1 MVAKLPQNLQD
12 ESAMP
17 KKLLSA
23 DERYDY
29 GNSLR
34 EKTPLESH
42 TEWLPGASRKDP
54 VKLIEGQNEDRI
66 PWLIP
71 VRRARMSV
79 SPFAF
84 YRGTARIMAHDLAGS
99 PVSGINTQICGD
111 AHLAN
116 FGAYA
121 SPERRLVFDLNDF
134 DETLPGPWEWD
145 VKRLAASFVLAG
157 RHNGL
162 SKKETRKVTERVVRS
177 YRQSM
182 QKMAGMRVVEIWN
195 SLIEAEELLLLLE
208 QKKLKKKA
216 QSGIKK
222 TMTKDSMHALQK
234 LAEEV
239 DGKYRIRSE
248 RPLIIPVR
256 EIRRKYRGEDVR
268 TLAMDAFEE
277 YKETV
282 PDHISHLLGKYRVV
296 DFAVKVVG
304 VGSVGTRCFIV
315 LLEGRDRHDPLFL
328 QIKQATKSVLEE
340 HLPNSP
346 YRNPARRVVEGQL
359 LMQTVSDI
367 FLGYNK
373 ATTHGHSYY
382 WRQLKDWKGSADV
395 DSATVEE
402 LNAYSQTRGWT
413 LARAHARTGDPIAI
427 AGYLGEGKTIDR
439 TITTFAEQYADQ
451 CEQDYAKFVSE
462 IEDGRLEA
470 AEIE

>member
-1 MVAKLPQNLQD
+1 
-12 ESAMP
+12 MP

-29 GNSLR
+29 GKSLR
-34 EKTPLESH
+34 EQTPLESH
-42 TEWLPGASRKDP
+42 AEWSPSPRRKDP
-54 VKLIEGQNEDRI
+54 VTLIEEQNEDRI

-71 VRRARMSV
+71 VRRARMSL

-134 DETLPGPWEWD
+134 DETLQGPWEWD

-162 SKKETRKVTERVVRS
+162 SAKETRKVTERVVRS
-177 YRQSM
+177 YRQAM
-182 QKMAGMRVVEIWN
+182 EKLAGMRVVDIWN
-195 SLIEAEELLLLLE
+195 SLIEAEELIVLLE
-208 QKKLKKKA
+208 RKKLKKKV

-239 DGKYRIRSE
+239 GGKYRIRSE

-256 EIRRKYRGEDVR
+256 EIKKKYRGEDVR
-268 TLAMDAFEE
+268 SLAMNAFEE
-277 YKETV
+277 YKQTV
-282 PDHISHLLGKYRVV
+282 PDHISHLLGKYRLV

-304 VGSVGTRCFIV
+304 VGSVGTRCFIL
-315 LLEGRDRHDPLFL
+315 LLEGRDRKDPLFL

-340 HLPNSP
+340 HLPSSP
-346 YRNPARRVVEGQL
+346 YRNPARRVVEGQR

-373 ATTHGHSYY
+373 TTTHGHSYY

-395 DSATVEE
+395 DSATAEE

-413 LARAHARTGDPIAI
+413 LARAHARTGDPIAT
-427 AGYLGEGKTIDR
+427 AGYLDDGKTFDR
-439 TITTFAEQYADQ
+439 AVAAFAEQYADQ
-451 CEQDYAKFVSE
+451 CERDYVAFVSE
-462 IEDGRLEA
+462 IRSGRLEA

>member
-1 MVAKLPQNLQD
+1 MKTA
-12 ESAMP
+12 S
-17 KKLLSA
+17 
-23 DERYDY
+23 ERYDY
-29 GNSLR
+29 GKSLR
-34 EKTPLESH
+34 KQTPLDSH
-42 TEWLPGASRKDP
+42 AEWSPDPRRKDP
-54 VKLIEGQNEDRI
+54 VALIEEQNEDRI

-84 YRGTARIMAHDLAGS
+84 YRGTARIMAHDLAAS
-99 PVSGINTQICGD
+99 PVSSINTQICGD

-162 SKKETRKVTERVVRS
+162 SAKQARKVTERAVRS
-177 YRQSM
+177 YRQAM
-182 QKMAGMRVVEIWN
+182 EKMAGMRVVDIWN
-195 SLIEAEELLLLLE
+195 SLIEAEELMVLFE

-222 TMTKDSMHALQK
+222 AMTKDSMHALHK

-248 RPLIIPVR
+248 QPLLIPVR
-256 EIRRKYRGEDVR
+256 DVKSEYRDEDVG
-268 TLAMDAFEE
+268 TLAMNAFEE
-277 YKETV
+277 YRQTV
-282 PDHISHLLGKYRVV
+282 PDHIDHLLGKYQLV

-304 VGSVGTRCFIV
+304 VGSVGTRCFIL
-315 LLEGRDRHDPLFL
+315 LLEGRDHADPLFL

-346 YRNPARRVVEGQL
+346 YRNPARRVVEGQR

-373 ATTHGHSYY
+373 TTTLGHSYY

-395 DSATVEE
+395 DSATAEE
-402 LNAYSQTRGWT
+402 LQVYSQTRGWT

-427 AGYLGEGKTIDR
+427 AGYLGETKTFDR
-439 TITTFAEQYADQ
+439 AVTAFAEAYADQ
-451 CEQDYAKFVSE
+451 CEQDYAAFVSE
-462 IEDGRLEA
+462 ISSGRLEA

>member
-1 MVAKLPQNLQD
+1 
-12 ESAMP
+12 MP

-23 DERYDY
+23 DERYDF
-29 GNSLR
+29 GKSLR
-34 EKTPLESH
+34 KRTPLERH
-42 TEWLPGASRKDP
+42 AEWSPGPRRKDP
-54 VKLIEGQNEDRI
+54 VTLIEEQNEDRI

-99 PVSGINTQICGD
+99 PVSGIDTQICGD

-162 SKKETRKVTERVVRS
+162 SAKETRKVTERVVRS
-177 YRQSM
+177 YRQAM
-182 QKMAGMRVVEIWN
+182 DKLAAMRFIDIWN
-195 SLIEAEELLLLLE
+195 SLIEAEELILLLE
-208 QKKLKKKA
+208 KKKLKKKA
-216 QSGIKK
+216 QSGIEKAV
-222 TMTKDSMHALQK
+222 TKDSMHALQK

-239 DGKYRIRSE
+239 GGKYRIRSE
-248 RPLIIPVR
+248 RPLIVPVR
-256 EIRRKYRGEDVR
+256 DIKKKYRGEDVR
-268 TLAMDAFEE
+268 TLAMNAFEE
-277 YKETV
+277 YKQTV
-282 PDHISHLLGKYRVV
+282 PDHIGHLLGKYRLV

-304 VGSVGTRCFIV
+304 VGSVGTRCFIL
-315 LLEGRDRHDPLFL
+315 LLEGRDRQDPLFL

-346 YRNPARRVVEGQL
+346 YRNPARRVVEGQR

-373 ATTHGHSYY
+373 TTTHGHSYY

-395 DSATVEE
+395 DSATLEE
-402 LNAYSQTRGWT
+402 LQAFSQTRGWT

-427 AGYLGEGKTIDR
+427 AGYLDDGKNFDR
-439 TITTFAEQYADQ
+439 AVTAFAEQYADQ
-451 CEQDYAKFVSE
+451 CEQDYAAFVSE
-462 IEDGRLEA
+462 IESGRLEA
-470 AEIE
+470 EEVE

>member
-1 MVAKLPQNLQD
+1 
-12 ESAMP
+12 MP

-23 DERYDY
+23 DERYDF
-29 GNSLR
+29 GKSLR
-34 EKTPLESH
+34 KRTPLERH
-42 TEWLPGASRKDP
+42 AEWSPGPRRKDP
-54 VKLIEGQNEDRI
+54 VTLIEEQNEDRI

-99 PVSGINTQICGD
+99 PVSGIDTQICGD

-145 VKRLAASFVLAG
+145 YRQAMDKLAA
-157 RHNGL
+157 
-162 SKKETRKVTERVVRS
+162 
-177 YRQSM
+177 
-182 QKMAGMRVVEIWN
+182 MRFIDIWN
-195 SLIEAEELLLLLE
+195 SLIEAEELILLLE
-208 QKKLKKKA
+208 KKKLKKKA
-216 QSGIKK
+216 QSGIEKAV
-222 TMTKDSMHALQK
+222 TKDSMHALQK

-239 DGKYRIRSE
+239 GGKYRIRSE
-248 RPLIIPVR
+248 RPLIVPVR
-256 EIRRKYRGEDVR
+256 DIKKKYRGEDVR
-268 TLAMDAFEE
+268 TLAMNAFEE
-277 YKETV
+277 YKQTV
-282 PDHISHLLGKYRVV
+282 PDHIGHLLGKYRLV

-304 VGSVGTRCFIV
+304 VGSVGTRCFIL
-315 LLEGRDRHDPLFL
+315 LLEGRDRQDPLFL

-346 YRNPARRVVEGQL
+346 YRNPARRVVEGQR

-373 ATTHGHSYY
+373 TTTHGHSYY

-395 DSATVEE
+395 DSATLEE
-402 LNAYSQTRGWT
+402 LQAFSQTRGWT

-427 AGYLGEGKTIDR
+427 AGYLDDGKNFDR
-439 TITTFAEQYADQ
+439 AVTAFAEQYADQ
-451 CEQDYAKFVSE
+451 CEQDYAAFVSE
-462 IEDGRLEA
+462 IESGRLEA
-470 AEIE
+470 EEVE

>member
-1 MVAKLPQNLQD
+1 
-12 ESAMP
+12 MP

-29 GNSLR
+29 GKSLR
-34 EKTPLESH
+34 EQTPLESH
-42 TEWLPGASRKDP
+42 AEWSPSPRRKDP
-54 VKLIEGQNEDRI
+54 VTLIEEQNEDRI

-71 VRRARMSV
+71 VRRARMSL

-134 DETLPGPWEWD
+134 DETLQGPWEWD

-162 SKKETRKVTERVVRS
+162 SAKETRKVTERVVRS
-177 YRQSM
+177 YRQAM
-182 QKMAGMRVVEIWN
+182 EKLAGMRVVDIWN
-195 SLIEAEELLLLLE
+195 SLIEAEELIVLLE
-208 QKKLKKKA
+208 RKKLKKKV

-239 DGKYRIRSE
+239 GGKYRIRSE

-256 EIRRKYRGEDVR
+256 EIKKKYRGEDVR
-268 TLAMDAFEE
+268 SLAMNAFEE
-277 YKETV
+277 YKQTV
-282 PDHISHLLGKYRVV
+282 PDHISHLLGKYRLV

-304 VGSVGTRCFIV
+304 VGSVGTRCFIL
-315 LLEGRDRHDPLFL
+315 LLEGRDRKDPLFL

-340 HLPNSP
+340 HLPSSP
-346 YRNPARRVVEGQL
+346 YRNPARRVVEGQR
-359 LMQTVSDI
+359 LMQTVSDLERI
-367 FLGYNK
+367 RRR
-373 ATTHGHSYY
+373 
-382 WRQLKDWKGSADV
+382 RQR
-395 DSATVEE
+395 
-402 LNAYSQTRGWT
+402 YRGGAECVFANPG
-413 LARAHARTGDPIAI
+413 LDPGPRARTYRRPDRHRGIPRRRKGFRSCHGCFRGTVRRSMRAGLRSICFRNRKRSAGSGGD
-427 AGYLGEGKTIDR
+427 R
-439 TITTFAEQYADQ
+439 ITRYRLRCARV
-451 CEQDYAKFVSE
+451 KI
-462 IEDGRLEA
+462 IEVVREDNP
-470 AEIE
+470 